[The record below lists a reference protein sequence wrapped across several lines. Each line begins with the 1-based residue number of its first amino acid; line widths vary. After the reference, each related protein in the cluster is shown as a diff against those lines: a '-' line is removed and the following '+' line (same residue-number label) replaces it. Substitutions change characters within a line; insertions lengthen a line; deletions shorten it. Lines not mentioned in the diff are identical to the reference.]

1 MMYNDASLFLCDI
14 AMAAP
19 SFSLGHQTH
28 NHRHSSSSSSPHQRM
43 MHRHPLSAFSSPPI
57 MRYMPRSSPRLSSNP
72 ISTTMFGHERLSQRR
87 HHHGCAAFVLYS
99 KLSLEDGTAAD
110 GSMSI
115 MSNTTLQS
123 TTGKDGDVTVNDKNN
138 SKRQQLPR
146 EFIPILIL
154 CFVVTLLS
162 ALDRVAMS
170 IAILPL
176 SSEFSYSET
185 IKGQI
190 SSAVS
195 YGYGL
200 AILPIGL
207 AVSVVSSRLLMS
219 IGVLLWSIATL
230 GTPLAAELSSNGGV
244 GDESTMFIL
253 PLLAVRAIMGA
264 AEAVVLPTMQRI
276 LSTWVPPERKAGTFA
291 TILAGFQFGTVSA
304 YLVSPLVMDAMS
316 GIDGGSDD
324 SAGWRGLFY
333 VYGLAGLLW
342 LVPWSV
348 IAKDAPTTV
357 ANADCEETLVNSMI
371 EDDASL
377 VWKECDIDGKITAQS
392 TKDDVK
398 SLLQSAPWNAFFTSR
413 GVWAMTLAH
422 AGKNW
427 LLYNLLAWTPTF
439 YSEQYGLNVK
449 ESALFSVLPSVCGMI
464 GGLTAGNLADYVL
477 VKLEE
482 DKTDGKSDDEK
493 RTQVRK
499 LIQGTALLG
508 PAACLTLLSD
518 LPENAA
524 TAQLLLG
531 GAVGLQSFDVAGFG
545 AATQDKAG
553 KRWAGL
559 LYSLTSLP
567 GVLIGSVSVSVTGQI
582 LDAMSDTDGGWS
594 TVFQLNAAICVAGAL
609 CFLLLYD
616 SKREFE

>member
-1 MMYNDASLFLCDI
+1 
-14 AMAAP
+14 
-19 SFSLGHQTH
+19 
-28 NHRHSSSSSSPHQRM
+28 
-43 MHRHPLSAFSSPPI
+43 
-57 MRYMPRSSPRLSSNP
+57 
-72 ISTTMFGHERLSQRR
+72 
-87 HHHGCAAFVLYS
+87 
-99 KLSLEDGTAAD
+99 
-110 GSMSI
+110 
-115 MSNTTLQS
+115 
-123 TTGKDGDVTVNDKNN
+123 
-138 SKRQQLPR
+138 QQLPR

-357 ANADCEETLVNSMI
+357 ANADCEETL
-371 EDDASL
+371 
-377 VWKECDIDGKITAQS
+377 ITAQS

-477 VKLEE
+477 
-482 DKTDGKSDDEK
+482 K